1 MGELHRIHG
10 RFNSAAYIDVL
21 ENVLVPTV
29 RERTGLETFN
39 YVQVATSSISL
50 SEFELSIFSSNG

>member
-1 MGELHRIHG
+1 MGELHRIDG

-39 YVQVATSSISL
+39 DVQVATSSISL
-50 SEFELSIFSSNG
+50 SEFEL